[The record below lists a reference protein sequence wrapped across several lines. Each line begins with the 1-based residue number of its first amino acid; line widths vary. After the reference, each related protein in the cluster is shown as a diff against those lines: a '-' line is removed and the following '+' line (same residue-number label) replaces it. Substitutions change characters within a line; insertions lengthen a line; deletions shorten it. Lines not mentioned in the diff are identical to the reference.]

1 MNKNIEKL
9 LDFQYFVDPTVIPS
23 KYVFSPTVQIQTS
36 FSIFV
41 WKENALIIWQLLQ
54 FLWLSLIQVILIL
67 KCEHLKIVSH
77 FGLDEY

>member
-41 WKENALIIWQLLQ
+41 WKKKCTNNLTVITILMIIINTSYFNSKVWA
-54 FLWLSLIQVILIL
+54 F
-67 KCEHLKIVSH
+67 KNC
-77 FGLDEY
+77 